1 MLHENTFSAVVCELD
16 PLHHGHRLLLSRA
29 GARGRPV
36 VCLMSGNFVQ
46 RGAPAMLDKW
56 TRARLALSNGAD
68 LVVELPLSWACSGAE
83 RFAAGGVS
91 LAAALGR
98 GELYFG
104 SEVPDAG
111 LLMETAEALLS
122 EEFSRALRESPP
134 GLGFGARRQLAAEK
148 LLGPR
153 AGEALSRPNANLG
166 VEYCKAI
173 LRLRAPL
180 TPTAIKREG
189 AGHDEAG
196 SIDGPLSASEIR
208 RLTLAGD
215 PLSGLAPESTV
226 AALESARLEGRCA
239 QLPNLE
245 RAILSRLRSMSM
257 EELAALPDLSEGLE
271 NRLYRASRQACSL
284 EEAYSLTKNRRVS
297 HARVRR
303 LVLYAFLGLREPLPE
318 SPPYLRALGAT
329 GRGLSLLRQSS
340 LPVVVRSSDIK
351 RLPPEAQAVFLQEAL
366 ADDLYGL
373 ASPTPQPSGRDY
385 TDVFI
390 IAGS

>member
-1 MLHENTFSAVVCELD
+1 MNVNGIIAEYNPFHNGHKYQLEESVRLTNADFTVV
-16 PLHHGHRLLLSRA
+16 
-29 GARGRPV
+29 V
-36 VCLMSGNFVQ
+36 MSGNFVQ

-56 TRARLALSNGAD
+56 TRTRLALSNGAD

-83 RFAAGGVS
+83 RFAAGGVF
-91 LAAALGR
+91 LAAALGQ

-104 SEVPDAG
+104 SEVPDTG
-111 LLMETAEALLS
+111 LLMETAGALLS

-153 AGEALSRPNANLG
+153 AGEVLSRPNANLG

-226 AALESARLEGRCA
+226 AALESARREGRCA

-245 RAILSRLRSMSM
+245 RAILSRLRSMSK
-257 EELAALPDLSEGLE
+257 EDFAALPDLSEGLE

-329 GRGLSLLRQSS
+329 NRGLRLLSRSS
-340 LPVVVRSSDIK
+340 LPVVVRSSDIN
-351 RLPPEAQAVFLQEAL
+351 RLPLNSQAVFRQEAL

-373 ASPTPQPSGRDY
+373 ASPAPQPSGRDY
-385 TDVFI
+385 TEGFI